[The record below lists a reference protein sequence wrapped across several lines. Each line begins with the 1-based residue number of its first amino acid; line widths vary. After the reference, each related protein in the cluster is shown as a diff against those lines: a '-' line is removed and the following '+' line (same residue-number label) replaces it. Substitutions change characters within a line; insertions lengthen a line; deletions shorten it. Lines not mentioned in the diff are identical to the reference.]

1 MTSRYLDREGIDLAA
16 KSELGGAG
24 DGSGDF
30 QLQLV
35 LFPAAELLSRED
47 FGVVAS
53 IARFNTS
60 LRCRIEDLFA
70 DPSLPEAYS

>member
-1 MTSRYLDREGIDLAA
+1 MVDLGHRMTADETTKLKLS
-16 KSELGGAG
+16 GAG
-24 DGSGDF
+24 DGPGHF
-30 QLQLV
+30 LFHLV
-35 LFPAAELLSRED
+35 LFPAAELLSQED